1 MMQVSHC
8 DPGELGDVMNTI
20 RQGSLDGPTQSVQPH
35 SLTVKTIHWGFTGA
49 YVYALTKQLDE
60 VEELEDFSL
69 LQQEM
74 AFAAVF
80 LILLLARFVYM
91 RSTRPTALVVD
102 TPERVKRMAR
112 YCHVGMYISLS
123 VIAASGL
130 MIGGLYWTG
139 IKSGVAMDAVLGLH
153 EISVIASYYLIGLH
167 VAGAI
172 YHRRKRDGIWNAMV
186 PVWRE
191 PTGD

>member
-1 MMQVSHC
+1 MS
-8 DPGELGDVMNTI
+8 TF
-20 RQGSLDGPTQSVQPH
+20 RQNSLDASTQSVQPH
-35 SLTVKTIHWGFTGA
+35 SLTAKVIHWGVTG
-49 YVYALTKQLDE
+49 VFIYALTKQLDE

-74 AFAAVF
+74 AFAAAF
-80 LILLLARFVYM
+80 LILLLARFFYM
-91 RSTRPTALVVD
+91 HSTRHTAVVD
-102 TPERVKRMAR
+102 AMPELMKRLAR
-112 YCHVGMYISLS
+112 YCHFGMYVSLS
-123 VIAASGL
+123 MIAASGL
-130 MIGGLYWTG
+130 MIGGLYWSG
-139 IKSGVAMDAVLGLH
+139 IKSGVAMDVVLGLH

-186 PVWRE
+186 PVWKE